1 MASSSV
7 MIGETLNSSGSLSV
21 PWKSS
26 LQVTPQS
33 NLLSKPLLRTPRI
46 AVRAQYQSPA
56 NLACKSFLSGTL
68 LPCKGL
74 ISCENRLDTSQRRIF
89 KVCAEAYEAGK
100 SDAFSEEPSEAGV
113 DLKGEASKEG
123 GRRVKIGIYFAT
135 WWALNVVFNIYN
147 KKVLNAFPFPWL
159 TSTLSL
165 AAGSAIMLASWAT
178 RLVEAPDVDVEF
190 WKGLAPVALAHTIG
204 HVAATVS
211 MSKVA
216 VSFTHIIK
224 SAEPAFSVL
233 VSRFL
238 LGEHFPLPVYLSL
251 IPIIGGC
258 GLAALTELN
267 FNMTGFMGAMI
278 SNLAFVFRNIFSKKG
293 MKKGKSVGGMNYY
306 ACLSILSLVFLTP
319 FAFAVEGPKMWATG
333 WQQAVQTVGPHV
345 FWWVVAQSVFYHL
358 YNQVSYMSLDEI
370 SPLTFSIGN
379 TMKRVS
385 VIVSSIIIFHT
396 PVQPINAAG
405 AAIAI
410 LGTFLYSQAKQ

>member
-1 MASSSV
+1 MADTARLTALMATPVTSRSGLWTAQHGLIRKPASSFHGQSLASSSG
-7 MIGETLNSSGSLSV
+7 MAFFSGNMLGS
-21 PWKSS
+21 
-26 LQVTPQS
+26 
-33 NLLSKPLLRTPRI
+33 PL
-46 AVRAQYQSPA
+46 V
-56 NLACKSFLSGTL
+56 
-68 LPCKGL
+68 CKGL
-74 ISCENRLDTSQRRIF
+74 SLGSFKRISLRVEA
-89 KVCAEAYEAGK
+89 KAYEAGK
-100 SDAFSEEPSEAGV
+100 SEAFSEDSSEGSVAA
-113 DLKGEASKEG
+113 KEEAIQQSA
-123 GRRVKIGIYFAT
+123 RRLKIGIYFAT
-135 WWALNVVFNIYN
+135 WWSLNVVFNIYN
-147 KKVLNAFPFPWL
+147 KKVLNAFPYPWL

-165 AAGSAIMLASWAT
+165 AAGSLIMLTSWIT
-178 RLVEAPDVDVEF
+178 RIVEAPDVDLDF
-190 WKGLAPVALAHTIG
+190 WKALAPVALAHTIG

-251 IPIIGGC
+251 LPIIGGC
-258 GLAALTELN
+258 GLTALTELN

-293 MKKGKSVGGMNYY
+293 MKGKSVGGMNYY

-319 FAFAVEGPKMWATG
+319 FAFAVEGPKLWAEG
-333 WQQAVQTVGPHV
+333 WTSAVQTIGPH
-345 FWWVVAQSVFYHL
+345 FIWWVVAQSVFYHL
-358 YNQVSYMSLDEI
+358 YNQVSYMSLNEI

-396 PVQPINAAG
+396 VVRPINAVG
-405 AAIAI
+405 AAVAI